1 MENTIDTN
9 NPDALGGAVYFVVG
23 RGTEGGASDSYRL
36 SVAGVT
42 SKSWG
47 DVSAVASNSGYSL
60 GAIQVDLGQAGTL
73 PLGTTENRKLKPGE
87 KTYVDA
93 IIDESSAYANAHGLK
108 FTKDT
113 DQLRSQLLSHGNGE
127 LTGPKGHQHYRS
139 SIDFID
145 NDMRNT
151 INAWAS
157 SDEGKKWIHHNIDYS
172 QVESVTEK
180 AKDMVDKY
188 GKNIPKEHRF
198 ETICILAKTA
208 NQYPAALKGYQA
220 VLEKGG
226 NFDDIMAHNKE
237 LAETLAHYDGPKAA
251 KIAAEYAKEYADPNK
266 KDALD
271 RANLKVSGKD
281 YDPSKE
287 KDDPDVKVAL
297 KAIGGSDHSR
307 LHTAHHGHESSMLR
321 SGMHNE
327 QVQKLQI
334 QLGELGYLDNTAT
347 PDGKFGPATRDAVKA
362 YQHDHH
368 LPEVGQAGPATQKA
382 IQADLQPL
390 RQDNPGPLPAVSAM
404 SSLPAG
410 TFGMDDPRNTLN
422 PNHALYSKLQ
432 QHLPDASDQRLLQ
445 FTAVCHSQGI
455 TDRNLTDVRFDQQNG
470 VVSFAGTQ
478 NFAAKTATVDVKEP
492 SPPPAQSI
500 QHIQQTDQYRA
511 QIQTQVQATIA
522 QNNLQGPQ
530 GPTPGGAPGR

>member
-1 MENTIDTN
+1 MKGAETFNALRN
-9 NPDALGGAVYFVVG
+9 ASQGNSMHEPWQAVVANPLVNP
-23 RGTEGGASDSYRL
+23 TQ
-36 SVAGVT
+36 
-42 SKSWG
+42 
-47 DVSAVASNSGYSL
+47 L
-60 GAIQVDLGQAGTL
+60 GADPKQRHLADQYAAVKGIFVDPVQG
-73 PLGTTENRKLKPGE
+73 RSF
-87 KTYVDA
+87 V
-93 IIDESSAYANAHGLK
+93 NA
-108 FTKDT
+108 
-113 DQLRSQLLSHGNGE
+113 
-127 LTGPKGHQHYRS
+127 
-139 SIDFID
+139 
-145 NDMRNT
+145 
-151 INAWAS
+151 
-157 SDEGKKWIHHNIDYS
+157 
-172 QVESVTEK
+172 
-180 AKDMVDKY
+180 
-188 GKNIPKEHRF
+188 
-198 ETICILAKTA
+198 
-208 NQYPAALKGYQA
+208 
-220 VLEKGG
+220 LEKGES
-226 NFDDIMAHNKE
+226 HN
-237 LAETLAHYDGPKAA
+237 YG
-251 KIAAEYAKEYADPNK
+251 
-266 KDALD
+266 
-271 RANLKVSGKD
+271 
-281 YDPSKE
+281 DPSKSNSRGFYAE
-287 KDDPDVKVAL
+287 GKDFVQWDRNGQGRAFVGGEWSEFSRNDIALSHNKDHTLDVN
-297 KAIGGSDHSR
+297 ITRNGETHSL
-307 LHTAHHGHESSMLR
+307 LHVTHPTGQSHAASHAAEHAHDDVLR
-321 SGMHNE
+321 PGMHNE
-327 QVQKLQI
+327 QVQKLQT
-334 QLGELGYLDNTAT
+334 QLGELGYLVNTAT

-500 QHIQQTDQYRA
+500 QHIQQTDQYQA